1 MSFGELRIPG
11 LPGLCC
17 VVLGEWRDVLFL
29 ADGVLGVLSVAACRS
44 GFGWGFTGRG
54 LG

>member
-17 VVLGEWRDVLFL
+17 VSS
-29 ADGVLGVLSVAACRS
+29 ADGWVSSFWLTGFWRWWVLLLVGVGLGGWSA
-44 GFGWGFTGRG
+44 GWG